1 MKTLS
6 RKRKPRGQNSFI
18 AHHAFFEFQL
28 DLFFISNNDL
38 ENQKFRVGLLLVD
51 IFSKYAAVIPIN
63 SKQPADALAGLM
75 EGIKK
80 TGGMPEMIYSDEEG
94 NLHSSDLLEYLK
106 EQKIELHRTR
116 GHPAFAERF
125 IRTLKDML
133 FKRVADKAKDKQ
145 NIQWI
150 DYILEIMLTY
160 NEKLVSSTTKFTP
173 KQAR

>member
-1 MKTLS
+1 M
-6 RKRKPRGQNSFI
+6 
-18 AHHAFFEFQL
+18 
-28 DLFFISNNDL
+28 SNNDL

-63 SKQPADALAGLM
+63 SKQPADVLAGLM

-80 TGGMPEMIYSDEEG
+80 TGGTPEMIYSDEEG
-94 NLHSSDLLEYLK
+94 SLHSSDLLEYLK

-116 GHPAFAERF
+116 GHPALHQNLEGYVV
-125 IRTLKDML
+125 
-133 FKRVADKAKDKQ
+133 KRVDADKAKDKQ

-150 DYILEIMLTY
+150 DYILEIMLAY